1 MRATRFLGE
10 RRIAFPGRG
19 FTSILDPLSYCGLGD
34 PDSLNP
40 LRQVLDVLGEA
51 VPAIAYD
58 PLGHYHF
65 PEGTFPVYG
74 NAERYR
80 AAVEQISPQAAA
92 ELRRMD
98 WKI

>member
-1 MRATRFLGE
+1 
-10 RRIAFPGRG
+10 
-19 FTSILDPLSYCGLGD
+19 LGD